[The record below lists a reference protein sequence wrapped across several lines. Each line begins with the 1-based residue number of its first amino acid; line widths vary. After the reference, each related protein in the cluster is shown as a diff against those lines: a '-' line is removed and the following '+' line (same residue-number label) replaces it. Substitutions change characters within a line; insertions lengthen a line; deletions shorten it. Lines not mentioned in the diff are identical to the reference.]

1 VSRGL
6 GSLQRRICESLAAA
20 EGHELP
26 LRELR
31 RRLGE
36 PDRSNLRRAIRGLLE
51 RSLVE
56 ESHSGR
62 SSRGGRLALTSS
74 GLLRMRPPP
83 PVHLVYRP
91 RMSIRARLRE
101 ELRAL
106 QEAREEEES
115 RRLETK
121 ATASPAAGP
130 SSVDHEHI
138 ARRGRSPGHIQRS
151 VLYVLWKYADHVG
164 EGLPV
169 GALKA
174 IVGGD
179 RSNTRRAIRTLLR
192 RGELEESEDGKRVRL
207 SRSAAFRSPQTP
219 RRLWRIRRTRSAQRR
234 SSEPARVM
242 VPLGKAEARLA
253 REAARDRTVQ
263 VAIHAYEQ
271 F

>member
-6 GSLQRRICESLAAA
+6 GSLQRGICESLAAA

-51 RSLVE
+51 RSFVE
-56 ESHSGR
+56 ESHSG
-62 SSRGGRLALTSS
+62 SSSGGGRRLALTSS

-83 PVHLVYRP
+83 PVHPLYRS
-91 RMSIRARLRE
+91 RMSIRAQLRE
-101 ELRAL
+101 ALRAL
-106 QEAREEEES
+106 QEAREVEES
-115 RRLETK
+115 QTK
-121 ATASPAAGP
+121 AAASASPVASASPAAGP
-130 SSVDHEHI
+130 SGGDHEHI
-138 ARRGRSPGHIQRS
+138 SRRGRSPGPNQRS
-151 VLYVLWKYADHVG
+151 VLYVLWKYADPVD

-169 GALKA
+169 GTVKA

-207 SRSAAFRSPQTP
+207 SRSAAFRFSSNSPPTLEDPPDEERAAKILLRARQGDGP
-219 RRLWRIRRTRSAQRR
+219 TRQ
-234 SSEPARVM
+234 
-242 VPLGKAEARLA
+242 G
-253 REAARDRTVQ
+253 
-263 VAIHAYEQ
+263 
-271 F
+271 